1 MQKRFI
7 KKNIWN
13 RKRNTIHLI
22 FDLTGHSRRKKCPLL
37 SIHAKSN
44 AKWNFQFMFHFS
56 CFSFLLLLLLF
67 NVHWNFV
74 CMHVSSADM
83 HRMDKRQRG
92 RGGRE
97 WCEERAREEKNIRT
111 KAVQTIL
118 IKDSLLLN
126 DWMATTATSAAPGR
140 RRREENEEY
149 DISNGFFCN
158 SNTVQNGAS
167 NCSALRLNSSY
178 YTGSGPGLFY
188 PEKYMHHERVLRT
201 MDRSFHFWIQ
211 CDNKN

>member
-1 MQKRFI
+1 MKFSIHVPFLLFLFSVVVVVQCTLKLCLYARFI
-7 KKNIWN
+7 CRHAPNGQEAT
-13 RKRNTIHLI
+13 RE
-22 FDLTGHSRRKKCPLL
+22 RR
-37 SIHAKSN
+37 ARVM
-44 AKWNFQFMFHFS
+44 W
-56 CFSFLLLLLLF
+56 
-67 NVHWNFV
+67 
-74 CMHVSSADM
+74 
-83 HRMDKRQRG
+83 R
-92 RGGRE
+92 
-97 WCEERAREEKNIRT
+97 ERAREEKNIWT

-188 PEKYMHHERVLRT
+188 PEK
-201 MDRSFHFWIQ
+201 
-211 CDNKN
+211 